1 MEKEHILEH
10 LRAAKAAHIKWVQ
23 KAKLLINGLDIQED
37 AIPVDST
44 ECKFG
49 KWFYSDGQILNALSN
64 NPLECMQHIETLHF
78 NLHDTYLKIFSIYF
92 SEEKKTGFF
101 AKLFGVKRKEP
112 SVSEKELAQNFYDEM
127 EQTSKELL
135 DEINRLERRLIAV
148 PDEKIRNLV

>member
-1 MEKEHILEH
+1 MKKDEVLGH

-23 KAKLLINGLDIQED
+23 KAKLLINGLDVNEN

-44 ECKFG
+44 ECAFG

-64 NPLECMQHIETLHF
+64 NPMECMQHIETLHF

-92 SEEKKTGFF
+92 SEDKKAGFF

-112 SVSEKELAQNFYDEM
+112 SASEQELAKQYYVDM
-127 EQTSKELL
+127 EKISQELL
-135 DEINRLERRLIAV
+135 DEINRLERRLVAV
-148 PDEKIRNLV
+148 SDEKIEALV